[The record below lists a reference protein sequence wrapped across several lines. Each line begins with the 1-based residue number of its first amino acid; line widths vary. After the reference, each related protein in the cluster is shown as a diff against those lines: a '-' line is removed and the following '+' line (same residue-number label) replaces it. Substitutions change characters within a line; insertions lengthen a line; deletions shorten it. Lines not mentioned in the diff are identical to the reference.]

1 MDVFH
6 LTICW
11 QSLLEVL
18 GATSKMLNYLIRN
31 GWFEIDCLSC
41 KKQNSFT
48 KFLKSVNINV
58 KKNSILVVC
67 YCLEVVLLTRSSF
80 SYYQHEVLN
89 NIWHSWNVPAVV
101 KSELIK
107 LIKEH

>member
-1 MDVFH
+1 
-6 LTICW
+6 
-11 QSLLEVL
+11 
-18 GATSKMLNYLIRN
+18 ML
-31 GWFEIDCLSC
+31 
-41 KKQNSFT
+41 
-48 KFLKSVNINV
+48 